1 MRPLVASIFL
11 LISQATAQ
19 SHSHGS
25 TLDLSSLYPDSNLF
39 IPNRAEWQII
49 AYKKRIKDFRKDPI
63 GHNKIVFLGNS
74 ITEGGRNWNGKFG
87 LSNIVNRGITGDI
100 TESMLARLD
109 EIYYYKPLKVFLLIG
124 INDVFDGV
132 VPYSIE
138 IMPERIAKNIYKIA
152 DSIKS
157 HSQDTEIFIYTLLP
171 VDEQKFRKV
180 RGFYPVH
187 NYPLE
192 KQINEINQKIID
204 LGKDRE
210 YQIINLFSLF
220 IDEKDKM
227 KIELFKDGLHL
238 NEAGYKAWANH
249 IDKFVKAD

>member
-39 IPNRAEWQII
+39 IPNRTEWQII

-138 IMPERIAKNIYKIA
+138 IMPERIARNIYKIA

-238 NEAGYKAWANH
+238 NEAGYEAWANH
-249 IDKFVKAD
+249 IDRFVKAD